1 MTAIGDHYAVLGVQ
15 PTSTRA
21 EIRRAYV
28 ELARRHHPDHAGA
41 AVSVDRDRAVQRMRD
56 LNEAWRVLGDEDRRR
71 VYDRGLR
78 RSHPQVAHGSGM
90 DVDRDDPA
98 AWGLGD
104 DLDEDAPAADALAP
118 PLATA
123 LKVLPFVV
131 FLLFVVGVF
140 VYSAYATGDDAPA
153 AGAAVQVG
161 ACVLV
166 SGDAVVTVP
175 CSEVNDGQVVEVG
188 PVGGRCRDDDA
199 ELLEVGDTGPEL
211 CVVPTLATRG

>member
-1 MTAIGDHYAVLGVQ
+1 
-15 PTSTRA
+15 
-21 EIRRAYV
+21 
-28 ELARRHHPDHAGA
+28 
-41 AVSVDRDRAVQRMRD
+41 
-56 LNEAWRVLGDEDRRR
+56 
-71 VYDRGLR
+71 
-78 RSHPQVAHGSGM
+78 
-90 DVDRDDPA
+90 
-98 AWGLGD
+98 
-104 DLDEDAPAADALAP
+104 
-118 PLATA
+118 
-123 LKVLPFVV
+123 V

-199 ELLEVGDTGPEL
+199 ELLEVGDAGPEL